1 MTEILIIT
9 AVSSVLGTLTFGY
22 LVWLGL
28 GLRKALEQSSRS
40 LTEIDNLYRM
50 LNENDREIHERLN
63 RMADQLHH
71 RIEQVLKDQLAE
83 DENFHEEINSF
94 RKELDR
100 RFDKVYQKLY
110 TEFPQLSEVNE
121 VELATDN

>member
-28 GLRKALEQSSRS
+28 GLRKALSQSARS
-40 LTEIDNLYRM
+40 LTEIDSIYRM
-50 LNENDREIHERLN
+50 INENDREIHERLN

>member
-1 MTEILIIT
+1 MTEILVIT
-9 AVSSVLGTLTFGY
+9 VVSSVFGTLTFGY

-28 GLRKALEQSSRS
+28 GLRKALDQSSRS

-71 RIEQVLKDQLAE
+71 RIEQALKDQLAE
-83 DENFHEEINSF
+83 DENLHEEINSF
-94 RKELDR
+94 RKEVDR
-100 RFDKVYQKLY
+100 RFDRVYQKLY
-110 TEFPQLSEVNE
+110 TEFPQLNE
-121 VELATDN
+121 VEPMTEN

>member
-28 GLRKALEQSSRS
+28 GLRKALSQSARS
-40 LTEIDNLYRM
+40 LTEIDNIYRM
-50 LNENDREIHERLN
+50 INENDREVYNRLGKT
-63 RMADQLHH
+63 ADKL
-71 RIEQVLKDQLAE
+71 
-83 DENFHEEINSF
+83 HEEIYNL

-110 TEFPQLSEVNE
+110 TEFPQLSDVNE
-121 VELATDN
+121 VEPATDN